1 MRLPLFLVAAIVLI
15 VFGIIASA
23 EVSGSTPGQLFG
35 VTWYSWFMA
44 SFLAYLA
51 DLIFGGWGYANGGWG
66 RGDRAR
72 TAPPA

>member
-1 MRLPLFLVAAIVLI
+1 MGLRIFLVAAVVLI

-23 EVSGSTPGQLFG
+23 ETTGATPGQLFG

-51 DLIFGGWGYANGGWG
+51 DLIFGFGYADGRWG
-66 RGDRAR
+66 RAGTRAN
-72 TAPPA
+72 PPA